1 MQFSRLPKT
10 SGFALVALLAGLLLT
25 AAESRSSLD
34 VQPAADSFTPVAP
47 AAAIRAAFQTN
58 LKITHDWLDQKDFLS
73 TADSV
78 QSLLALAQLW
88 TYQSNQPAWR
98 DQAAAL
104 REGFTRL
111 AAAARAKDMAGCQKA
126 LQQCD
131 TLLEEMAKGPP
142 PGGRAFEKSFKP
154 AAPLR
159 HWMLLM
165 EGAYADA
172 KTAKSVPELENLA
185 YLIAE
190 GANASQ
196 YLRPDAAWRKR
207 AVEVRET
214 ALAMAKQAHDEGLGP
229 ARQALKGVFQRCEAC
244 HQDAK
249 R

>member
-1 MQFSRLPKT
+1 MQFSRLRKT
-10 SGFALVALLAGLLLT
+10 SRLALLVLLAGLLLT
-25 AAESRSSLD
+25 PAGSHSALD
-34 VQPAADSFTPVAP
+34 AQAAADGFMPVAP
-47 AAAIRAAFQTN
+47 AGAIRAAFQTN
-58 LKITHDWLDQKDFLS
+58 LKITRDWLDQKDFLS
-73 TADSV
+73 TADSA
-78 QSLLALAQLW
+78 QSLLALTQLW
-88 TYQSNQPAWR
+88 TYQSDQPAWR

-111 AAAARAKDMAGCQKA
+111 VAAARAKDMAGCQTA
-126 LQQCD
+126 MQQCEA
-131 TLLEEMAKGPP
+131 LLDEMAKSPSSAS
-142 PGGRAFEKSFKP
+142 RASEKSFKP

-185 YLIAE
+185 YLVAE

-214 ALAMAKQAHDEGLGP
+214 ALAVAKQAHDEGLGP